1 MKKKNSGDHCIYNNI
16 LSYQDCPV
24 YDDLH
29 LTCLDETEANPLVI
43 FRALM

>member
-1 MKKKNSGDHCIYNNI
+1 MIFMKKKNSGDHCIYNNI

-29 LTCLDETEANPLVI
+29 FNL
-43 FRALM
+43 FG